1 MKTILLTCPF
11 TGVEFEAMQDENG
24 NLHVIN
30 PLTGNIF
37 YVLTANSCNDFIID
51 KRLFTHVETVTISET
66 SDILGVSRQ
75 RVGAIAANKTIP
87 PHTVKGQTV
96 FLLSDVLEYKKNKK
110 PGAPRKA

>member
-30 PLTGNIF
+30 PLTENIF
-37 YVLTANSCNDFIID
+37 YVLTANSCNDLILD
-51 KRLFTHVETVTISET
+51 KRLFTHVETATISET
-66 SDILGVSRQ
+66 ADILGVSRQ
-75 RVGAIAANKTIP
+75 RISAIVSNETIP
-87 PHTVKGQTV
+87 VHTVNGQTV
-96 FLLSDVLEYKKNKK
+96 FLLSDVLEYKENRK